1 MKRTR
6 LSLSI
11 ASLATLAA
19 CATYEPVTPAGQVV
33 TTSPG
38 AVVTTTP
45 PSAAVV
51 TQQPPAVV
59 TAPQAVVTPGTAVV
73 VPPAAGVRPGM
84 GRVESNQRLSQA
96 SGPNPPVRRIA
107 IRMDDGAVQ
116 FVDTQAQNVNVG
128 DRVELTA
135 DNHIRYPIVGSR

>member
-1 MKRTR
+1 MKRIPLP
-6 LSLSI
+6 LS
-11 ASLATLAA
+11 AVMLAA
-19 CATYEPVTPAGQVV
+19 LAGCVATDPVTPAGQAV
-33 TTSPG
+33 TTSSG

-45 PSAAVV
+45 PPPAAVV
-51 TQQPPAVV
+51 TPPAVV
-59 TAPQAVVTPGTAVV
+59 TTPQAVVPPGTAVI

-96 SGPNPPVRRIA
+96 SGLNPPVRRIA
-107 IRMDDGAVQ
+107 IRMDDGTVQ

-135 DNHIRYPIVGSR
+135 DNHIRYPIVGVR